1 MAENVI
7 ERILKIDVEGSVRS
21 LQELNDE
28 VAKNQKA
35 LDNATEGTIEYNQA
49 QAALRKSQQDYSY
62 AVRMNVADT
71 KSAAG
76 SYNDLVAIMGRLKQE
91 WRATNDEVK
100 RAELG
105 KNIDLINTQ
114 LKELDATVGVHSR
127 NVGDYAEQMKKGLR
141 DVPSYANAIKSP
153 LKDISDQVGLLG
165 KQPLFGIITLLTP
178 LVIKIVDELKES
190 ENAMQALN
198 KISKAFEPVLG
209 FFQNVISTLAE
220 YLGDIVGKVLEFT
233 QGGLFKK
240 IIDGVVGVGNAIVN
254 FVVAPFKGIIA
265 AIKVFKEQGVKG
277 LGDAGKAFLAE
288 MKQGVAFKS
297 NYEAGQAMADAMAA
311 GYKSKKKDVVNAARE
326 VAAEVRSELMT
337 IDERWFEQEDK
348 WLIEL
353 RRKREEQAALD
364 KEVLADI
371 AAQEKEIADNMKAY
385 YDEQA
390 AAAQAAQDALKARRD
405 MVVASGEAIESILGS
420 VAQAYNTEIQAE
432 LNAGKIGE
440 KEARKRFAFVK
451 AFQLAQ
457 AILNTASGV
466 MSVFSAP
473 DNITMTQ
480 KWLQAAAVTARGAAS
495 IASIKSSNINTGAA
509 ASQAT
514 QVTSLM
520 NAGQTAPAVQTLV
533 PITRVGTNAEDEE
546 RLNELQR
553 SQRVYVVYSDIAEV
567 GNRVDVVQAESG
579 F

>member
-326 VAAEVRSELMT
+326 VAEEVRSELMT

>member
-1 MAENVI
+1 MADSNVTI
-7 ERILKIDVEGSVRS
+7 ERIIEIKTGESYQSLGELKKAVDANAKS
-21 LQELNDE
+21 LKELDKDSE
-28 VAKNQKA
+28 
-35 LDNATEGTIEYNQA
+35 EYDKTLIQLKTQQQA
-49 QAALRKSQQDYSY
+49 YST
-62 AVRMNVADT
+62 AVRLSVQENN
-71 KSAAG
+71 KAAG
-76 SYNDLVAIMGRLKQE
+76 SYNALSAEMSRLKE
-91 WRATNDEVK
+91 AWKATGDE
-100 RAELG
+100 AERRNLAG
-105 KNIDLINTQ
+105 RIKAIN
-114 LKELDATVGVHSR
+114 KELKQMDEDAGFFQR
-127 NVGDYAEQMKKGLR
+127 NVGDYANALQSVLGEVPGTLGNIQKGLAGA
-141 DVPSYANAIKSP
+141 DNA
-153 LKDISDQVGLLG
+153 LKLMSKNPIMGTM
-165 KQPLFGIITLLTP
+165 TLLTP
-178 LVIKIVDELKES
+178 LVTELAKSLKES
-190 ENAMQALN
+190 GNATAAL
-198 KISKAFEPVLG
+198 KKAGEALKPVLG
-209 FFQNVISTLAE
+209 FLQSTFDKLVDYTSVLIE
-220 YLGDIVGKVLEFT
+220 KVLEFT

-240 IIDGVVGVGNAIVN
+240 IIDGVVGVGNAIMN
-254 FVVAPFKGIIA
+254 FVVAPFKGIVA

-297 NYEAGQAMADAMAA
+297 NYKAGQEMADTLAA
-311 GYKSKKKDVVNAARE
+311 GFRSKKKDVVNAARE
-326 VAAEVRSELMT
+326 VAEEVRTELMKVT
-337 IDERWFEQEDK
+337 TDGEDAWLKEYQEQV
-348 WLIEL
+348 
-353 RRKREEQAALD
+353 RQQAELD

-390 AAAQAAQDALKARRD
+390 AAAKAAQDALKARRD